1 MSYFFSRSTRECMHA
16 VTNGVM
22 ITSFLGFVAVKYAAP
37 EYQQDYASTSF
48 ALITGLMIL
57 ARLFRPHEVRQEA
70 QQQWRH
76 AQGQLR

>member
-1 MSYFFSRSTRECMHA
+1 MSYFFSRSTRESVHA

-22 ITSFLGFVAVKYAAP
+22 ITSFLGFVAVKYAVP

-57 ARLFRPHEVRQEA
+57 APLFRPHEA